1 MKLSFRVAAALAV
14 AGVSVSTPAW
24 AGGPPELAPA
34 DLARA
39 QNRQYS
45 VPPKVAFNAVL
56 STLQTLGYVD
66 VNADRDSGT
75 VSAITDAKAKTIF
88 NIFWGFGKKKWTQK
102 ASLLVEENGLGSR
115 VRLNMMLSETK
126 ARGIFGTSFTDG
138 KLVKFAEPYQD
149 FFSTLDAEVAS
160 RGGATAAAPSPAVA
174 ASGAVAIDLGGGV
187 RLVPAKTASGYCI
200 QAPSGYVGT
209 GSQTRPAIST
219 ERPLCS

>member
-1 MKLSFRVAAALAV
+1 MRLSYKVAAALAV
-14 AGVSVSTPAW
+14 ASVGLSTPAF

-45 VPPKVAFNAVL
+45 VPPKAAFNAVL

-66 VNADRDSGT
+66 VNANRDAGT
-75 VSAITDAKAKTIF
+75 VTGITDAKAKTIF

-126 ARGIFGTSFTDG
+126 ARGIFGTSFSDG
-138 KLVKFAEPYQD
+138 KIVRFAEPYQE
-149 FFSTLDAEVAS
+149 FFSVLDTEMAN
-160 RGGATAAAPSPAVA
+160 RGGSASVVGTPVSSSGVVAV
-174 ASGAVAIDLGGGV
+174 DLGGGV
-187 RLVPAKTASGYCI
+187 SLMPAKTPSGYCI

-209 GSQTRPAIST
+209 GSQTRPAVST

>member
-1 MKLSFRVAAALAV
+1 MRLCYKVAAALAV
-14 AGVSVSTPAW
+14 ASVALSTPAL
-24 AGGPPELAPA
+24 AGGPPELAAA

-45 VPPKVAFNAVL
+45 VPPKAAFNAVL

-66 VNADRDSGT
+66 VNANRDAGT
-75 VSAITDAKAKTIF
+75 VTGITDAKAKTIF

-126 ARGIFGTSFTDG
+126 ARGIFGTSFSDG
-138 KLVKFAEPYQD
+138 KIVRFAEPYQE
-149 FFSTLDAEVAS
+149 FFSVLDSEMAN
-160 RGGATAAAPSPAVA
+160 RGGLASAAVA
-174 ASGAVAIDLGGGV
+174 PASSSGAVAVDLGGGV
-187 RLVPAKTASGYCI
+187 QLVPAKTPSGYCI
-200 QAPSGYVGT
+200 QAPRGYVGT
-209 GSQTRPAIST
+209 GSETRPAIST